1 MVVPGEPLMETL
13 KLCIRLLRP
22 KQWVKNLFVLAA
34 PFFGG
39 QLFRHSSIGL
49 GFASLA
55 AFSLCASSNYILND
69 IADRK
74 NDAFHPKKKLRPI
87 ASGKISVVRAAM
99 ISALALLS
107 SLALAY
113 WINKEFLY
121 FLVGYFVMQILYSA
135 YFKRVALVD
144 IFFISFGFVIRVL
157 SGGAAFGVK
166 VSNWLFVTMFMVSL
180 VLAAGKRLGEM
191 RLLCSEAA
199 LHRES
204 LCDVSEPYL
213 NDVLTI
219 TSAASLIAYAMYT
232 IEQFQDLAYTVPIV
246 TFGLLRY
253 LRLAKNAKGDPTEAL
268 LEDRW
273 LALTVVVWLLFVAVL
288 RYSYFV

>member
-1 MVVPGEPLMETL
+1 METL
-13 KLCIRLLRP
+13 KIYIRLLRP
-22 KQWVKNLFVLAA
+22 RQWVKNLFVLAA

-39 QLFRHSSIGL
+39 HLFRHSSLGL
-49 GFASLA
+49 GLASLA

-69 IADRK
+69 IADRE

-87 ASGKISVVRAAM
+87 AAGKISVVRAAM
-99 ISALALLS
+99 ISVVALLS

-121 FLVGYFVMQILYSA
+121 FLVAYFVMQIVYSA
-135 YFKRVALVD
+135 YFKKVALVD

-191 RLLCSEAA
+191 RLLSGEAA
-199 LHRES
+199 LHRKS

-273 LALTVVVWLLFVAVL
+273 LALTVVVWL
-288 RYSYFV
+288 